1 MNYRELKEM
10 LKGNQHKLDKNKN
23 GKLDADDFKKLRKEE
38 SELQEYIEEAA
49 HKVMVTVSDPNH
61 PAVSQRKEQIM
72 KRVVVNADNKDHAV
86 VKAKEFYKK
95 KGYKVH
101 DAEYHSP
108 QPKSTMK
115 TEEVEIDEKKTPEP
129 TGDLKD
135 ACWKGYTAVG
145 MKDKN
150 GKKVP
155 NCVPESHAPVAPTI
169 PRKYIKGT
177 PEWKAHKEKS
187 KPINGHPTNVKEGAT
202 GYKPGW
208 MLKSDPKLAAAVKAK
223 QDLAKKRQASY
234 GDPSKGISVKE
245 ETDLAEAAPFK
256 TKEDAVKYAKEKVKT
271 HRDNLDGIEIHA
283 HSGGFDV
290 NHTSNSSGRNSLKKI
305 GAKHVG
311 TIYKEEVEL
320 DEGLQQTLR
329 KYVPGYAKHQLNKK
343 MDAQNYAPGD
353 STKKTVDKDVN
364 YARYKKVAD
373 KLKNEEVEEIEE
385 LSKSTLAS
393 YAKKATH
400 DARMQ
405 QSIGKDFEADRS
417 RKPGMKAAA
426 KELADKYKS
435 KSRSRERGVGKAI
448 DRLAKEEF
456 EAIEERNKQNAM
468 MRKSMDAS
476 RGARYKAAGNVV
488 PDREPEHST
497 AQAHNKAIGRALRKE
512 DMEFTQ
518 EELQLIEQFL
528 TIAEKMNLSK
538 ATMGDV
544 IKDFKKSDAP
554 QFAGKSD
561 EKKRQMAIA
570 AKLQADRESKNEEK
584 TSFSAFLEG
593 WDDMLKAAKDRQMK
607 TGDTKKTQ
615 HGTVTKTATGVT
627 HTRSYSDNEND
638 DADDKPKRGR
648 GRPAGSKN
656 R

>member
-23 GKLDADDFKKLRKEE
+23 GKLDADDFKKVRKEE
-38 SELQEYIEEAA
+38 SELQESGGPSVYKTDTHEIEKYGDDSFALYKNGKKQKYYPSLAA
-49 HKVMVTVSDPNH
+49 AK
-61 PAVSQRKEQIM
+61 AAIKE
-72 KRVVVNADNKDHAV
+72 DTDL
-86 VKAKEFYKK
+86 
-95 KGYKVH
+95 
-101 DAEYHSP
+101 
-108 QPKSTMK
+108 
-115 TEEVEIDEKKTPEP
+115 EEDVLDEKKTPEA

-135 ACWKGYTAVG
+135 ACWTGYTAVG
-145 MKDKN
+145 MKMKN

-155 NCVPESHAPVAPTI
+155 NCVPESHAPVAPVI

-177 PEWKAHKEKS
+177 PEYKAYKATK
-187 KPINGHPTNVKEGAT
+187 KPINGHPTNNVKEGAT

-208 MLKSDPKLAAAVKAK
+208 MLKSDPALAAKVKEK
-223 QDLAKKRQASY
+223 QELAKKRQASY
-234 GDPSKGISVKE
+234 GDPSKGVSVKE
-245 ETDLAEAAPFK
+245 E
-256 TKEDAVKYAKEKVKT
+256 
-271 HRDNLDGIEIHA
+271 
-283 HSGGFDV
+283 
-290 NHTSNSSGRNSLKKI
+290 
-305 GAKHVG
+305 
-311 TIYKEEVEL
+311 VE
-320 DEGLQQTLR
+320 
-329 KYVPGYAKHQLNKK
+329 H
-343 MDAQNYAPGD
+343 
-353 STKKTVDKDVN
+353 
-364 YARYKKVAD
+364 
-373 KLKNEEVEEIEE
+373 IEE
-385 LSKSTLAS
+385 LSKSTLGS
-393 YAKKATH
+393 YIKKAA
-400 DARMQ
+400 DSAAIKRK
-405 QSIGKDFEADRS
+405 IGSDFEHMADKS
-417 RKPGMKAAA
+417 KKPANKAAA
-426 KELADKYKS
+426 SSLADKYKAQ
-435 KSRSRERGVGKAI
+435 SRDRRANIGKAV
-448 DRLAKEEF
+448 DRLTKEEVESVEEGMQQTLRKIVPGYAKKQIDKKMDDQKF
-456 EAIEERNKQNAM
+456 GRTDVDKDANYYRYKKIQDKLKKEEVESIEERNKENAM
-468 MRKSMDAS
+468 KRKTMDAS
-476 RGARYKAAGNVV
+476 RGARYKVAGNPV

-512 DMEFTQ
+512 DMQFTQ

-607 TGDTKKTQ
+607 TGDSKKTQ

-638 DADDKPKRGR
+638 DAEDKPKRGR